1 MRTERFAAA
10 TGAVYVVAVLF
21 GNEMANAGASGQD
34 NDAGILADLQ
44 RPRTAVNTVGMVVEI
59 LGMGLLIVFIG
70 YLYRVLRR
78 AEGPDGWWAAPA
90 FGAGL
95 VMVTVKLASAAPILA
110 GRLRAHEL
118 TPELARTLNNLNGA
132 AFVVTGFAFGIFV
145 LAAAAAALVGR
156 VLPRWLSIVG
166 VVLGVLTVAAGTA
179 GILDPQGYVPIP
191 FLLGLLWVAAFSI
204 LLTVRRSPPGN
215 GRPSADAASSVPTG
229 AAASA

>member
-44 RPRTAVNTVGMVVEI
+44 RPRTAVNTVGMVMEI

-191 FLLGLLWVAAFSI
+191 FLLGLLWIAAFSVI
-204 LLTVRRSPPGN
+204 LTVRRSLPRN
-215 GRPSADAASSVPTG
+215 GRTSARAAGSVPAG
-229 AAASA
+229 AAGTA

>member
-44 RPRTAVNTVGMVVEI
+44 RPRTAVNTVGMVMEI

-145 LAAAAAALVGR
+145 LAAAAAALAGR

-191 FLLGLLWVAAFSI
+191 FLLGLLWIAAFSI

>member
-10 TGAVYVVAVLF
+10 TGAVYVVAALV
-21 GNEMANAGASGQD
+21 GNEMANAGTSGQD
-34 NDAGILADLQ
+34 NGNAILADLQ
-44 RPRTAVNTVGMVVEI
+44 RPRSAVNTVGMVVEV

-95 VMVTVKLASAAPILA
+95 VMVTVKLASAAPVLA

-118 TPELARTLNNLNGA
+118 SPQLARTLNDLNGA
-132 AFVVTGFAFGIFV
+132 AFVVTGFTCGFFV
-145 LAAAAAALVGR
+145 LAAAAAAHTGR
-156 VLPRWLSIVG
+156 VLPRWLSIIG

-204 LLTVRRSPPGN
+204 LLTVRRSQPGS
-215 GRPSADAASSVPTG
+215 GQTSPRAADSVPAG
-229 AAASA
+229 AAATA

>member
-1 MRTERFAAA
+1 MRAERFAAA

-21 GNEMANAGASGQD
+21 GNEMANAGASGQGST
-34 NDAGILADLQ
+34 GILADLQ
-44 RPRTAVNTVGMVVEI
+44 RPRSAVNTVGMVVEV
-59 LGMGLLIVFIG
+59 LGMAMLIVFLG

-95 VMVTVKLASAAPILA
+95 VMVTVKLASAAPVLA

-118 TPELARTLNNLNGA
+118 TPELARTLTDLNAA
-132 AFVVTGFAFGIFV
+132 AFVISGFACGIFV
-145 LAAAAAALVGR
+145 LAAAAAALAGR

-191 FLLGLLWVAAFSI
+191 FLLGLLWIAAFSVI
-204 LLTVRRSPPGN
+204 LTVRRSLPRN
-215 GRPSADAASSVPTG
+215 GRTSARAAGSVPAG
-229 AAASA
+229 AAGTA